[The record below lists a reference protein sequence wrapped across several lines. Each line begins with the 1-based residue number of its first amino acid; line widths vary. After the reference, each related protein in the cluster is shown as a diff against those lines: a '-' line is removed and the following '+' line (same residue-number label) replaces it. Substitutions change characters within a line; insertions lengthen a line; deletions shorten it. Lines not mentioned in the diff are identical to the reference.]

1 MVIHLLIEKLK
12 SKKPKKELKELID
25 ATYSI
30 SIRDGLISARMYQ
43 KLPISSSK
51 LDFQM
56 TRNIEVNLN
65 SILHLY

>member
-30 SIRDGLISARMYQ
+30 SIRDRLISARMCQ
-43 KLPISSSK
+43 NVPEASNQQQQARLPDDEK
-51 LDFQM
+51 
-56 TRNIEVNLN
+56 
-65 SILHLY
+65 H